1 MDQKVILRCRTG
13 SREGTTGEFPVKQ
26 YRTVSIGRDPS
37 CEIAYDPDKDDLV
50 SRLHSKITIEAG
62 NPPSFVITDFSS
74 RNGTFVN
81 RQRISGAVKL
91 SPGDIIQLGP
101 GGPEI
106 EFDLDP
112 RPSMPK
118 QTRLATEL
126 PAFNV
131 APAPGMTREATPAMA
146 SPPSNVSPMMPP
158 SERPAAIG
166 KATVERMIVDSRKKS
181 NQGLIGVVV
190 GIAVLVV
197 AAGGLLLIP
206 AVREKLGIHGKS
218 TRLTPAEISKLAG
231 ESVVYF
237 ESSWKLVDLETGTPL
252 HHLVIANKQQSQA
265 AAAPP
270 DPATQIQGGTPPPPQ
285 QAQPP
290 QVQELVP
297 GGPDYL
303 LCFISS
309 GNTLEPLLTSDT
321 ESPVIGFTSSGSGF
335 VVSSDGFILT
345 NRHVASSWLSRYD
358 AFAGRVG
365 VVLQNDDQ
373 GNLKAIPIGS
383 DRFPA
388 WVPAKAKF
396 KVVGGK
402 LNPGAPLSRQ
412 IAGIQAEG
420 RNDFLNVTFPRN
432 RERVQ
437 SKLIRIS
444 DSADVAMV
452 KVDMPRA
459 LKKLELL
466 DNYNTIAQGDEIS
479 VMGYPAV
486 SPEVTGVIA
495 SKEALTPTMESR
507 LIPDPT
513 LSVGNIGRIIR
524 GKMGLTEATISSF
537 GDTYQLTVTSTGA
550 GNSGGPV
557 FDDQGHVIGLFT
569 YSKMLRA
576 NDARITFAVPIRF
589 GIELMGTKPVM

>member
-1 MDQKVILRCRTG
+1 MDQKAILRCRTG
-13 SREGTTGEFPVKQ
+13 SKAGTSAEFPVKQ
-26 YRTVSIGRDPS
+26 FRTISIGRDPS
-37 CEIAYDPDKDDLV
+37 CEIAYDPDQDDLV

-106 EFDLDP
+106 EFDTDP
-112 RPSMPK
+112 RAAAPK

-126 PAFNV
+126 PAMNV
-131 APAPGMTREATPAMA
+131 TPAPAMTREA
-146 SPPSNVSPMMPP
+146 PSAISHVVQSA
-158 SERPAAIG
+158 ERPPIG
-166 KATVERMIVDSRKKS
+166 KATVERMIVDSQKKS
-181 NQGLIGVVV
+181 SQGLMGVVI
-190 GIAVLVV
+190 GIAAMVLIV
-197 AAGGLLLIP
+197 GGLLAIP
-206 AVREKLGIHGKS
+206 AVREKIGLGGKP
-218 TRLTPAEISKLAG
+218 TKLTPSEISKLAG

-252 HHLVIANKQQSQA
+252 HQLVIPNKQQAQA

-270 DPATQIQGGTPPPPQ
+270 ASQDPAAQS
-285 QAQPP
+285 QAEPAQP

-303 LCFISS
+303 ICFVQS
-309 GNTLEPLLTSDT
+309 GNMLEPLLTSDP

-358 AFAGRVG
+358 AFASRVG

-373 GNLKAIPIGS
+373 GVLKAIPIGG

-396 KVVGGK
+396 KIAAGK
-402 LNPGAPLSRQ
+402 LNPGVPLNRQ
-412 IAGIQAEG
+412 ISGIQAEG
-420 RNDFLNVTFPRN
+420 RNDFLNVTFPKN

-444 DSADVAMV
+444 DTADVAMV

-459 LKKLELL
+459 LKKLELY
-466 DNYNTIAQGDEIS
+466 DNYTTIAQGDEIF
-479 VMGYPAV
+479 VLGYPAV

-524 GKMGLTEATISSF
+524 GKAGLTEATISSF
-537 GDTYQLTVTSTGA
+537 GDTYQLTVNSTGA

-557 FDDQGHVIGLFT
+557 LDDQGRVVGLFT

-589 GIELMGTKPVM
+589 GMDLMGTKPVM

>member
-1 MDQKVILRCRTG
+1 
-13 SREGTTGEFPVKQ
+13 VKQ
-26 YRTVSIGRDPS
+26 YRTISIGRDPS
-37 CEIAYDPDKDDLV
+37 CEVAYDPDQDDLV
-50 SRLHSKITIEAG
+50 SRLHSKVTIEAG

-81 RQRISGAVKL
+81 RQRITGAVKL

-106 EFDLDP
+106 EFDLE
-112 RPSMPK
+112 PK
-118 QTRLATEL
+118 PAAPKMTRLATEL
-126 PAFNV
+126 PAMNV
-131 APAPGMTREATPAMA
+131 APVPGMTREASPASM
-146 SPPSNVSPMMPP
+146 VSPMVPP
-158 SERPAAIG
+158 SERQAAIG
-166 KATVERMIVDSRKKS
+166 KATVERMIVDSQKKS
-181 NQGLIGVVV
+181 SSGLIALVIGV
-190 GIAVLVV
+190 AAMVLVV
-197 AAGGLLLIP
+197 GGLVLVP
-206 AVREKLGIHGKS
+206 AVREKIGLGGKAAKLS
-218 TRLTPAEISKLAG
+218 PAEISKMAN

-265 AAAPP
+265 PAAPQ
-270 DPATQIQGGTPPPPQ
+270 DPAASSQGAPPQ
-285 QAQPP
+285 Q
-290 QVQELVP
+290 QEIIP
-297 GGPDYL
+297 GGPENL
-303 LCFISS
+303 ICFVQS
-309 GNTLEPLLTSDT
+309 GGVLEPLLTSDA

-365 VVLQNDDQ
+365 VVLQNDDS
-373 GNLKAIPIGS
+373 GALKAIPVSG
-383 DRFPA
+383 DKFPA

-396 KVVGGK
+396 KVTAGK
-402 LNPGAPLSRQ
+402 LDPRAPLSKQ
-412 IAGIQAEG
+412 ISGIQAEG

-466 DNYNTIAQGDEIS
+466 DNYSTIAQGDEIS
-479 VMGYPAV
+479 ILGYPAV

-495 SKEALTPTMESR
+495 SKEALTPTLETR

-524 GKMGLTEATISSF
+524 GKMGLTEALVSSF
-537 GDTYQLTVTSTGA
+537 GDTYQLTVNSTGA

>member
-13 SREGTTGEFPVKQ
+13 SKAGTSADFPVKQ
-26 YRTVSIGRDPS
+26 YRTISIGRDPS
-37 CEIAYDPDKDDLV
+37 CEIAYDPDQDDLV

-81 RQRISGAVKL
+81 RQRIGGAVKL
-91 SPGDIIQLGP
+91 TPGDLIQLGP

-106 EFDLDP
+106 EFDIDP
-112 RPSMPK
+112 RPATPK

-126 PAFNV
+126 PGLSV
-131 APAPGMTREATPAMA
+131 APAPGLTREAPSAMTP
-146 SPPSNVSPMMPP
+146 VVQQQ
-158 SERPAAIG
+158 ERQAPIG
-166 KATVERMIVDSRKKS
+166 KATVERMIVDSRKKG
-181 NQGLIGVVV
+181 NQGLMGAAIGV
-190 GIAVLVV
+190 AAMVLIV
-197 AAGGLLLIP
+197 GGLLLIP
-206 AVREKLGIHGKS
+206 AVRDKIGFSGKAAK
-218 TRLTPAEISKLAG
+218 LTPAEVSKLAG

-252 HHLVIANKQQSQA
+252 HHMVIPNKQQTQ
-265 AAAPP
+265 APP
-270 DPATQIQGGTPPPPQ
+270 ATDSSQPGQP
-285 QAQPP
+285 QAQ
-290 QVQELVP
+290 ELIP

-303 LCFISS
+303 ICFVPL
-309 GNTLEPLLTSDT
+309 GNTIEPLLTSDA
-321 ESPVIGFTSSGSGF
+321 ESPVIGFGSSGSGF

-358 AFAGRVG
+358 AFAGRAG
-365 VVLQNDDQ
+365 VVLQNDEQ
-373 GNLKAIPIGS
+373 GNLKAIPIGA

-396 KVVGGK
+396 KIAGGR
-402 LNPGAPLSRQ
+402 LDPRAPLNRQ
-412 IAGIQAEG
+412 INGVHAEG

-437 SKLIRIS
+437 SKLIRVS
-444 DSADVAMV
+444 DTADVAMV

-479 VMGYPAV
+479 ILGYPAV

-537 GDTYQLTVTSTGA
+537 GDTYQLTVNSTGA

-557 FDDQGHVIGLFT
+557 FNDQGHVIGLFT
-569 YSKMLRA
+569 YSKMLRV